1 MEWEIKM
8 EIKIIEMKKL
18 LLVLFFVPLY
28 LNAQV
33 EHTYFSGIH
42 LVTMDDDFYIQSIM
56 QDRIVAT
63 SNFLPRYEGDY
74 VSIMTKGL
82 VIDSLKAESEMDA
95 VVKSN
100 WKANHM
106 YKLGA
111 ETRDVLLK
119 GENNVYYIIR
129 YKNQ

>member
-1 MEWEIKM
+1 
-8 EIKIIEMKKL
+8 MKKL
-18 LLVLFFVPLY
+18 LLVFLLFPLVSFG
-28 LNAQV
+28 QV

-63 SNFLPRYEGDY
+63 STFLPRYEGDY
-74 VSIMTKGL
+74 VSIMTKGE

-95 VVKSN
+95 VIKSN

-111 ETRDVLLK
+111 KTRDVLLR

>member
-1 MEWEIKM
+1 
-8 EIKIIEMKKL
+8 MKKL
-18 LLVLFFVPLY
+18 LLVLFFFPLY
-28 LNAQV
+28 LTSQV
-33 EHTYFSGIH
+33 GHTYFSGIH

-63 SNFLPRYEGDY
+63 STFLPRYEGDY
-74 VSIMTKGL
+74 VSIMTKGE

-106 YKLGA
+106 YKLGDK
-111 ETRDVLLK
+111 TRDVLLR

>member
-1 MEWEIKM
+1 
-8 EIKIIEMKKL
+8 MKKL
-18 LLVLFFVPLY
+18 ILVLFFVSLY

-63 SNFLPRYEGDY
+63 STFLPRYEGDY
-74 VSIMTKGL
+74 VSIMTKGE

-95 VVKSN
+95 VIKSN
-100 WKANHM
+100 WKTNHM

-111 ETRDVLLK
+111 ETRDVLLR
-119 GENNVYYIIR
+119 GQNNVYYIIR

>member
-1 MEWEIKM
+1 
-8 EIKIIEMKKL
+8 MKKL
-18 LLVLFFVPLY
+18 LLVLLFVPLC
-28 LNAQV
+28 LSAQV

-42 LVTMDDDFYIQSIM
+42 LVTMDDDFYIQNIM

-63 SNFLPRYEGDY
+63 STFLPRYEGDY
-74 VSIMTKGL
+74 VSIMTKGE
-82 VIDSLKAESEMDA
+82 VIDSLIAESEMDA

-111 ETRDVLLK
+111 K
-119 GENNVYYIIR
+119 IR
-129 YKNQ
+129 AR

>member
-1 MEWEIKM
+1 
-8 EIKIIEMKKL
+8 MKKL
-18 LLVLFFVPLY
+18 ILVLFFVSLY

-42 LVTMDDDFYIQSIM
+42 LVTMD
-56 QDRIVAT
+56 
-63 SNFLPRYEGDY
+63 
-74 VSIMTKGL
+74 
-82 VIDSLKAESEMDA
+82 A

-100 WKANHM
+100 WKENHM

-111 ETRDVLLK
+111 KTRDVLLR
-119 GENNVYYIIR
+119 GENNAYYIIR

>member
-1 MEWEIKM
+1 
-8 EIKIIEMKKL
+8 MKKL
-18 LLVLFFVPLY
+18 LLVLFFFPLY
-28 LNAQV
+28 LTSQV
-33 EHTYFSGIH
+33 GHTYFSGIR

-63 SNFLPRYEGDY
+63 STFLPRYEGDY
-74 VSIMTKGL
+74 VSIMTKGE

-106 YKLGA
+106 YKLGDK
-111 ETRDVLLK
+111 TRDVLLR

>member
-1 MEWEIKM
+1 
-8 EIKIIEMKKL
+8 MKKL
-18 LLVLFFVPLY
+18 LFVLLFVPLC
-28 LNAQV
+28 LSAQV

-42 LVTMDDDFYIQSIM
+42 LVTIDEDLYIQSIM

-63 SNFLPRYEGDY
+63 STFLPRYEGDY
-74 VSIMTKGL
+74 VSIMTKGQ

-100 WKANHM
+100 WKTNHM

-111 ETRDVLLK
+111 ETRDVLLR

-129 YKNQ
+129 FNNQ

>member
-1 MEWEIKM
+1 ME
-8 EIKIIEMKKL
+8 KL
-18 LLVLFFVPLY
+18 LLILFFAPLS
-28 LNAQV
+28 LIGQV
-33 EHTYFSGIH
+33 EHTYFSGIR
-42 LVTMDDDFYIQSIM
+42 LVTMDEDFYIQSIM

-63 SNFLPRYEGDY
+63 STFLPRYEGDY
-74 VSIMTKGL
+74 VSIMTKGE

-100 WKANHM
+100 WKTNHM

-111 ETRDVLLK
+111 ETRDVLLR
-119 GENNVYYIIR
+119 GQNNVYYIIR